1 MRVKDALSKAN
12 ITTVEGMEKKKTIA
26 QILDEAL
33 EQEFPEEKVE
43 HIGKNYNETAK
54 QEDVRYIPLSCISL
68 CKASVDSGWLMTA
81 MRTLNPL
88 NLFLASNA
96 LPLAQQS
103 PISNFVAYCT

>member
-43 HIGKNYNETAK
+43 HIGKDYNETAK
-54 QEDVRYIPLSCISL
+54 QEDVSFLYVSILLVSCRLIFTYTR
-68 CKASVDSGWLMTA
+68 G
-81 MRTLNPL
+81 
-88 NLFLASNA
+88 
-96 LPLAQQS
+96 
-103 PISNFVAYCT
+103 PIDTIKEDAFHS

>member
-43 HIGKNYNETAK
+43 NIGKNYNETAK
-54 QEDVRYIPLSCISL
+54 QEDVSYSFLLYVPFCASKLLACLCILVGDDCMLFSGLAAQLSS
-68 CKASVDSGWLMTA
+68 
-81 MRTLNPL
+81 
-88 NLFLASNA
+88 
-96 LPLAQQS
+96 
-103 PISNFVAYCT
+103 